1 MVDKNFQMLPTHM
14 AISYNLRCELM
25 SENRSIHKF
34 LEVNIG
40 GKNQIASFLPARHS
54 SSSLEYRESFP
65 L

>member
-14 AISYNLRCELM
+14 AISYNLRCKLM

-40 GKNQIASFLPARHS
+40 GKNQIASFLPA
-54 SSSLEYRESFP
+54 
-65 L
+65 